1 LLYPLSKFQPFS
13 VFQFIID
20 QIEREPL
27 FFGDEKSRELIM
39 EAMKYYLLPERRA
52 ALSSQR
58 TTPRKSTVGKLCAV
72 GGIDASKGQ
81 YKINL
86 QRVKIYLGTV

>member
-1 LLYPLSKFQPFS
+1 
-13 VFQFIID
+13 
-20 QIEREPL
+20 
-27 FFGDEKSRELIM
+27 M

-52 ALSSQR
+52 ALASQR

-81 YKINL
+81 REKN
-86 QRVKIYLGTV
+86 VGFAKIYNGTTFQGLTQLRATTC

>member
-1 LLYPLSKFQPFS
+1 
-13 VFQFIID
+13 
-20 QIEREPL
+20 
-27 FFGDEKSRELIM
+27 M

-52 ALSSQR
+52 ALASQR

-81 YKINL
+81 
-86 QRVKIYLGTV
+86 

>member
-1 LLYPLSKFQPFS
+1 MES
-13 VFQFIID
+13 
-20 QIEREPL
+20 EPL
-27 FFGDEKSRELIM
+27 FSADPKSRDLIM

-52 ALSSQR
+52 TLASLR

-81 YKINL
+81 
-86 QRVKIYLGTV
+86 